1 MPVSALKSMR
11 WRTPSTQ
18 IGAVVHK
25 PFALHTGAD
34 ARFIEQIDSPL
45 LDDPGA
51 NPFQHIA
58 RRMTFEDDVID
69 PMFMQQLAEQQAGW
83 T

>member
-11 WRTPSTQ
+11 AHPLDADL
-18 IGAVVHK
+18 GAVVHK

-69 PMFMQQLAEQQAGW
+69 PMLIQQLAQQQAGW